1 MNIWLH
7 NILCDFFYP
16 FKTQGR
22 IILGRTVLSIH
33 SILTFYLAKFRK
45 ICIKSV
51 YYIYKDLTFYLA
63 KYRKICIKSVYY
75 TCLYIDNIQIL
86 YRYIIYR
93 FYTDFS
99 VFRQIKRQDTVV
111 NWLSCCLTPSI
122 LFNFRYKKIKTYMA
136 NLFTYFDGAL
146 PQLFIEMKVCWKAF
160 LKGGTRR

>member
-33 SILTFYLAKFRK
+33 SILQYLDVLSDEIQKNLYK
-45 ICIKSV
+45 ICILYICIKSV
-51 YYIYKDLTFYLA
+51 YYLYKDMY
-63 KYRKICIKSVYY
+63 
-75 TCLYIDNIQIL
+75 NIQIL
-86 YRYIIYR
+86 YRFFCISPDKTSSLYIYNIQILYR
-93 FYTDFS
+93 FFWISPDKTS
-99 VFRQIKRQDTVV
+99 
-111 NWLSCCLTPSI
+111 
-122 LFNFRYKKIKTYMA
+122 RYCGMA